1 MAEPLRLASGRDS
14 RLPRRAAKLGV
25 GGRGLGTWPA
35 EPPLTPPSCSMDGAG
50 LRQAQEEGKPGGVH
64 RESPTI
70 AGQSLQLRD
79 KSLEPMEGNRGVR
92 LGWKKQLC
100 TGVRGGLGKR
110 ALNLRGGARG
120 EGVRASSAWGRQGDG
135 LWVPWGHQVHVR
147 AGTYAIKGLGTAS
160 PPPHAHLPVKHTGH
174 LKVPPM
180 PSKLCSMR

>member
-110 ALNLRGGARG
+110 ALNLTKRRGQR
-120 EGVRASSAWGRQGDG
+120 
-135 LWVPWGHQVHVR
+135 
-147 AGTYAIKGLGTAS
+147 
-160 PPPHAHLPVKHTGH
+160 
-174 LKVPPM
+174 
-180 PSKLCSMR
+180 